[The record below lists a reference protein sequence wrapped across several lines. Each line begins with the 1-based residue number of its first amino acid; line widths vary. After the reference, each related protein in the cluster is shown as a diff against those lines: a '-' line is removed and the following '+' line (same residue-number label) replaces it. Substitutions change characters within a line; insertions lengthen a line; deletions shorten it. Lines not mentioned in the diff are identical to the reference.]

1 MVAEERHASGRRY
14 GKQHRRDPDQ
24 DHRHQLQQDR
34 LDQHAL
40 EAFVVEDRPGENE
53 DAEDDSEA
61 DRVVGSVGPRGDP
74 GECEGSRPSSAQAK
88 KVRTAIVMLGIISS
102 GNAAAKAMK
111 SHQAS
116 SVLPPAIE
124 VRNV

>member
-1 MVAEERHASGRRY
+1 M
-14 GKQHRRDPDQ
+14 
-24 DHRHQLQQDR
+24 
-34 LDQHAL
+34 
-40 EAFVVEDRPGENE
+40 
-53 DAEDDSEA
+53 
-61 DRVVGSVGPRGDP
+61 
-74 GECEGSRPSSAQAK
+74 GSRPSSAQAK

-102 GNAAAKAMK
+102 GKEAAKVMN